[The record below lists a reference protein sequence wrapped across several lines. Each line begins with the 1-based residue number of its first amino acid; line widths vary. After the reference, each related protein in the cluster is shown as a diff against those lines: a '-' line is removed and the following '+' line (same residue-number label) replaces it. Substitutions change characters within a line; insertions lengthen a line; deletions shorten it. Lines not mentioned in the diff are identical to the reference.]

1 MYLIQILLPLSDN
14 QRHPF
19 PRDHFDKVAVDMTTR
34 FGGVTAYT
42 RAPAEGRWFQQG
54 HTAPEEMV
62 VIEVMTDALDA
73 PWWAA
78 YRADLEV
85 TFRQER
91 IIVRALAVTL
101 L

>member
-1 MYLIQILLPLSDN
+1 
-14 QRHPF
+14 
-19 PRDHFDKVAVDMTTR
+19 
-34 FGGVTAYT
+34 
-42 RAPAEGRWFQQG
+42 
-54 HTAPEEMV
+54 MV